1 VVLED
6 GEVRARDVQV
16 EPVGDGKW
24 ELTLTLTEG
33 RNREVRRLC
42 EAVGLQLDRLVRVR
56 YGPVSLGDL
65 PQGEAR
71 RLTRKERD
79 GIAAVVAEARE

>member
-1 VVLED
+1 MLED

-16 EPVGDGKW
+16 EPVGGGKW
-24 ELTLTLTEG
+24 EMTLTLAEG

-42 EAVGLQLDRLVRVR
+42 EALGLELERLVRVR

-65 PQGEAR
+65 PVGEAR
-71 RLTRKERD
+71 RLTRRERD
-79 GIAAVVAEARE
+79 GVAAIVAGA